1 MGKDFTTEAQ
11 TRGSLQDPP
20 RLAERITGS
29 PAAMGNPIDEAT
41 FLARARDRFGSRYDY
56 TSIVYKSYKTPI
68 KIRCTL
74 HPVRLISITPE
85 RHLQTT
91 GGCKYCLRAARNQQ
105 LERTLRL
112 EAPGRLCLEQLNLM
126 T

>member
-1 MGKDFTTEAQ
+1 MKGT
-11 TRGSLQDPP
+11 
-20 RLAERITGS
+20 ITGS

-41 FLARARDRFGSRYDY
+41 FLARARGRFGARYDY
-56 TSIVYKSYKTPI
+56 TAILYKSYKTPI

-112 EAPGRLCLEQLNLM
+112 EADTTPQPELPSRCWLSSTALSAIQASP
-126 T
+126 TS